1 VTDLLRLPSW
11 GRKRAPVAE
20 IKSALELALE
30 KAEQYG
36 RASKEDL
43 RQDKFKEQGRQ
54 WAVQYLKEEEVN
66 LEKELAALPSEG
78 QPSARLA
85 MKEVFLRNVTL
96 PKDETLDSRLTRA
109 LEGMM
114 IAATNKKGMARLK
127 QELDQLL
134 QQFLMAR
141 NSAYQQLKNSFMQ
154 TLGNYTRALEAQLKS
169 KVRLE
174 VENLPEFQQ
183 EWRKFESNLTTQ
195 FEPILEDRKQ
205 QMLNL

>member
-1 VTDLLRLPSW
+1 M
-11 GRKRAPVAE
+11 AE

-36 RASKEDL
+36 RATKEDL

-54 WAVQYLKEEEVN
+54 WAVQYLKEEEVD
-66 LEKELAALPSEG
+66 LEKEVANLPPEG
-78 QPSARLA
+78 QASARLA
-85 MKEVFLRNVTL
+85 MKEVFLRNITL
-96 PKDETLDSRLTRA
+96 PKEETVDPRQGRA
-109 LEGMM
+109 LQGVMVS
-114 IAATNKKGMARLK
+114 ATNKKGMARLT
-127 QELDQLL
+127 QEIDQLF

-141 NSAYQQLKNSFMQ
+141 NNAYQQLKTSFGH

-174 VENLPEFQQ
+174 VEQLPEFQQ
-183 EWRKFESNLTTQ
+183 EWRKFEGNLISQ
-195 FEPILEDRKQ
+195 FEPVLEDRKR

>member
-1 VTDLLRLPSW
+1 
-11 GRKRAPVAE
+11 VAE

-54 WAVQYLKEEEVN
+54 WAVQFLKEEEVD
-66 LEKELAALPSEG
+66 LEKELAGLPPEG
-78 QPSARLA
+78 QASARLA
-85 MKEVFLRNVTL
+85 MKEVFLRNITL
-96 PKDETLDSRLTRA
+96 PKDETIDPRQSRA
-109 LEGMM
+109 LEGVMVS
-114 IAATNKKGMARLK
+114 ATDKKAMARVK
-127 QELDQLL
+127 QDIDQLL

-141 NSAYQQLKNSFMQ
+141 NSAYQQLKTQFSH
-154 TLGNYTRALEAQLKS
+154 TLGNYTRALEAQLRS
-169 KVRLE
+169 KVNLE

-183 EWRKFESNLTTQ
+183 EWRKFEGQLVTQ
-195 FEPILEDRKQ
+195 FEPVLESRKQ

>member
-1 VTDLLRLPSW
+1 M
-11 GRKRAPVAE
+11 AE

-36 RASKEDL
+36 RATKEDL
-43 RQDKFKEQGRQ
+43 LQDKFKEQGRQ
-54 WAVQYLKEEEVN
+54 WAVQYLKEEEVD
-66 LEKELAALPSEG
+66 LEKELAGIPPEG
-78 QPSARLA
+78 QAGARHA

-96 PKDETLDSRLTRA
+96 PKDESIDPRQHRA

-114 IAATNKKGMARLK
+114 LSATNKKAMARLK
-127 QELDQLL
+127 QEIDQLV

-141 NSAYQQLKNSFMQ
+141 NSAYQQLKTSFSQ

-183 EWRKFESNLTTQ
+183 EWRKFEGNLTSQ
-195 FEPILEDRKQ
+195 FEPVLEDRKQ

>member
-1 VTDLLRLPSW
+1 
-11 GRKRAPVAE
+11 VAE

-36 RASKEDL
+36 KASKDDL
-43 RQDKFKEQGRQ
+43 LQDKFKEQGRQ
-54 WAVQYLKEEEVN
+54 LAVQYLKEEDLN
-66 LEKELAALPSEG
+66 LEKAMAALPPEA

-85 MKEVFLRNVTL
+85 MREVFLRNITL
-96 PKDETLDSRLTRA
+96 PKDETIDPRQNRA
-109 LEGMM
+109 LEGLMVT
-114 IAATNKKGMARLK
+114 ASNKKGMTRLK
-127 QELDQLL
+127 QEVDQLL

-141 NSAYQQLKNSFMQ
+141 NSAFQQLKNSFAQ

-183 EWRKFESNLTTQ
+183 EWRKFEGNLMTQ
-195 FEPILEDRKQ
+195 FEPLLENRKQ

>member
-1 VTDLLRLPSW
+1 
-11 GRKRAPVAE
+11 VAE

-54 WAVQYLKEEEVN
+54 WAVQFLKEEEVD
-66 LEKELAALPSEG
+66 LEKEVAALPPEG
-78 QPSARLA
+78 QPGARLA
-85 MKEVFLRNVTL
+85 MKEVFLRNITL
-96 PKDETLDSRLTRA
+96 PKDETLDPRLTRA
-109 LEGMM
+109 LEGVMV
-114 IAATNKKGMARLK
+114 AATNKKGMARLR
-127 QELDQLL
+127 QEVDQLL

-141 NSAYQQLKNSFMQ
+141 NSAFQQLKNSFAQ

-183 EWRKFESNLTTQ
+183 EWRKFEGNLTTQ
-195 FEPILEDRKQ
+195 FEPVLEDRKQ
-205 QMLNL
+205 QMLSL

>member
-1 VTDLLRLPSW
+1 
-11 GRKRAPVAE
+11 VAE

-36 RASKEDL
+36 RATKDDL
-43 RQDKFKEQGRQ
+43 RQDKFNEQGRH
-54 WAVQYLKEEEVN
+54 WAVQYLKEEEVD
-66 LEKELAALPSEG
+66 LEKELAALPPEAQAG
-78 QPSARLA
+78 ARLA

-96 PKDETLDSRLTRA
+96 PKEEAIDSRLARA
-109 LEGMM
+109 LEGIMT
-114 IAATNKKGMARLK
+114 AATNKKAMGRLK
-127 QELDQLL
+127 QEVDQLL

-154 TLGNYTRALEAQLKS
+154 TLGNYTRALEAQLKT

-183 EWRKFESNLTTQ
+183 EWRKFEGNLVTQ
-195 FEPILEDRKQ
+195 FEPLLEDRKRN
-205 QMLNL
+205 MLNV

>member
-1 VTDLLRLPSW
+1 
-11 GRKRAPVAE
+11 VAE

-54 WAVQYLKEEEVN
+54 WAVQYLKEEEVD
-66 LEKELAALPSEG
+66 LEKELAGLPPEG
-78 QPSARLA
+78 QASARLA
-85 MKEVFLRNVTL
+85 MKEVFLRNIIL
-96 PKDETLDSRLTRA
+96 PKDETIDPRQSRA
-109 LEGMM
+109 LEGVMVS
-114 IAATNKKGMARLK
+114 ANNKKGMARLR
-127 QELDQLL
+127 QEIDQLL

-141 NSAYQQLKNSFMQ
+141 NSAYQQLKTQFSH

-169 KVRLE
+169 KVNLE

-183 EWRKFESNLTTQ
+183 EWRKFEGNLNAQ
-195 FEPILEDRKQ
+195 FEPVLEDRKH